1 MPPFVKLAS
10 GRIIHSTATW
20 NPFVFAFVYDHFIV
34 INYFIKNRNKFNL
47 RKCFSVDSV
56 YSIDKSDHQMDYFEA
71 MQPRQVDESK
81 YLQNFLTLLLENN
94 SKSLAM
100 VVN

>member
-1 MPPFVKLAS
+1 
-10 GRIIHSTATW
+10 
-20 NPFVFAFVYDHFIV
+20 
-34 INYFIKNRNKFNL
+34 
-47 RKCFSVDSV
+47 
-56 YSIDKSDHQMDYFEA
+56 MDYFEA